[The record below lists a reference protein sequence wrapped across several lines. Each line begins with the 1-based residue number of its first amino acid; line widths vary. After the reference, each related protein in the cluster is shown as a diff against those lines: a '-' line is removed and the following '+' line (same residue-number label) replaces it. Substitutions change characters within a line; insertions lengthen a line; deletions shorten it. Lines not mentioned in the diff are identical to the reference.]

1 MLDILIFILLYF
13 FLLFSIIGYG
23 IFFQKISYGEFKDFD
38 QENSIFIGFYGL
50 FFVTLISLLTSLLLP
65 HNLIH
70 NSLLHI
76 LEYFIFLLLK

>member
-1 MLDILIFILLYF
+1 MLDILIFILSYF

-50 FFVTLISLLTSLLLP
+50 FCNFNFFVNKSVITS
-65 HNLIH
+65 
-70 NSLLHI
+70 
-76 LEYFIFLLLK
+76 